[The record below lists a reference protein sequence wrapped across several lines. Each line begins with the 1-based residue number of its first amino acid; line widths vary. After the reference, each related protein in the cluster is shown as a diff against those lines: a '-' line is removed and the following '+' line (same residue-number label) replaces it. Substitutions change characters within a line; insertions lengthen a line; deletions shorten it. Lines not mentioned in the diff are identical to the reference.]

1 MADKRITELNQ
12 LNAASLQPAVD
23 VLAVADVSAAETKKI
38 TAKDLVDTALPTVPD
53 GTIPGSKIEENTIT
67 SKELAPDSVTD
78 VELADNAV
86 DTAAIQNDAVTTE
99 KLADGS
105 VTSDK
110 LAADSVTA
118 DKIADG
124 AVGGAQIADR
134 SIPAIKLEAN
144 TLTAAEIAPNAIGAS
159 ELANNAVDTAA
170 LADNAVTTAKL
181 ADNSVTNA
189 KLADDAVGSA
199 ELADDSVNSNH
210 IVDGAVDNVHLAS
223 GIDGAKLT
231 DGSVS
236 NRHLASGIDGAKLTA
251 KSVPN
256 TAIADNSLTAD
267 QIAPNS
273 IGASELADNSVD
285 TTAIV
290 DNAVSTAKLQD
301 ASVTEPKLADGAVTT
316 NKIADGSVTV
326 NKLGD
331 GAVTDDKIDGI
342 GLDKLPNAPSGTV
355 LAGPITGVAASPTY
369 RRLEPSDIPTASA
382 TAKGGVIV
390 PADGGLSI
398 AADGSTGIAN
408 SVVPGGFPF
417 VNFDKHGSIT
427 SGRALSNSDL
437 PPPALGEIGGVK
449 AGDGITITP
458 DGTISQSLT
467 GVVAETYTKVTVDE
481 MGSVTAG
488 AELVADDIP
497 NIPWDKIENP
507 VITPSELSDK
517 SVQMRHLADYSI
529 AFIQEQQPTVDQT
542 VHIGT
547 FWFKEST
554 ASLSQWNGNS
564 WMSVGIG
571 RLSAENLRYCGI
583 FDATTGFITG
593 LTQFGVAEGYE
604 IGKAIPVATDDQTG
618 VYFVCQIAGDQV
630 AVLPGIALDPGDW
643 CLCNGSAAGWE
654 RIDTMVGGGGGGG
667 GATNLGDLLDVN
679 IGAATT
685 GALLQLQASGQW
697 QDVYSIDA
705 GDY

>member
-1 MADKRITELNQ
+1 MADKRISE
-12 LNAASLQPAVD
+12 LQPITAAGVQGDTD
-23 VLAVADVSAAETKKI
+23 VLALADISAAETKKI
-38 TAKDLVDTALPTVPD
+38 TVGDAVAAGLAGGVPD
-53 GTIPGSKIEENTIT
+53 GSIPGSKIEENTIT

-86 DTAAIQNDAVTTE
+86 DTGAIQDGAVTTE
-99 KLADGS
+99 KLADGA
-105 VTSDK
+105 VTTDK
-110 LAADSVTA
+110 LAADSVTT

-124 AVGGAQIADR
+124 AIGEAQIADR
-134 SIPAIKLEAN
+134 SIPAIKLVQN
-144 TLTAAEIAPNAIGAS
+144 TLTADEIAPNAIGAS
-159 ELANNAVDTAA
+159 ELADNAVDTPA
-170 LADNAVTTAKL
+170 LADNAV
-181 ADNSVTNA
+181 
-189 KLADDAVGSA
+189 
-199 ELADDSVNSNH
+199 
-210 IVDGAVDNVHLAS
+210 
-223 GIDGAKLT
+223 
-231 DGSVS
+231 
-236 NRHLASGIDGAKLTA
+236 
-251 KSVPN
+251 
-256 TAIADNSLTAD
+256 
-267 QIAPNS
+267 
-273 IGASELADNSVD
+273 
-285 TTAIV
+285 
-290 DNAVSTAKLQD
+290 STPKLQD

-342 GLDKLPNAPSGTV
+342 GLDKLPNAGSATV
-355 LAGPITGVAASPTY
+355 LAGPVSGPAATPSY
-369 RRLEPSDIPTASA
+369 RKLESTDIPTATT
-382 TAKGGVIV
+382 TAKGGVSV
-390 PADGGLSI
+390 PASGGLV
-398 AADGSTGIAN
+398 ADGAGAVGIGN
-408 SVVPGGFPF
+408 SVTPNEFP
-417 VNFDKHGSIT
+417 VISYNEHGLVT
-427 SGRALSNSDL
+427 NGRALSNSDL

-467 GVVAETYTKVTVDE
+467 GVAADTYTKVTVDA

-497 NIPWDKIENP
+497 QIPWDKIENP

-604 IGKAIPVATDDQTG
+604 IGKAIPAATDDQTG
-618 VYFVCQIAGDQV
+618 VYFVCQVAGDQL
-630 AVLPGIALDPGDW
+630 AVVPGVTFDPGDW
-643 CLCNGSAAGWE
+643 CLCNGGAAGWE
-654 RIDTMVGGGGGGG
+654 RIDTMVGGGGGG

-697 QDVYSIDA
+697 RDVYSIDA

>member
-1 MADKRITELNQ
+1 MADKRISE
-12 LNAASLQPAVD
+12 LQPITAAGVEGDTD
-23 VLAVADVSAAETKKI
+23 VLALADISAAETKKI
-38 TAKDLVDTALPTVPD
+38 TVGDVVAAGLAGGVPD
-53 GTIPGSKIEENTIT
+53 GSIPGSKIEPDTIT
-67 SKELAPDSVTD
+67 SLELAPDSVTD

-86 DTAAIQNDAVTTE
+86 DTDAIQDGAVTTE

-110 LAADSVTA
+110 LAADSVTT

-124 AVGGAQIADR
+124 AVGGDQIADR
-134 SIPAIKLEAN
+134 SIPAIKLVQN
-144 TLTAAEIAPNAIGAS
+144 TLTADEIAPNAIGAS
-159 ELANNAVDTAA
+159 ELANNAVDTPA
-170 LADNAVTTAKL
+170 LADNAV
-181 ADNSVTNA
+181 
-189 KLADDAVGSA
+189 
-199 ELADDSVNSNH
+199 
-210 IVDGAVDNVHLAS
+210 
-223 GIDGAKLT
+223 
-231 DGSVS
+231 
-236 NRHLASGIDGAKLTA
+236 
-251 KSVPN
+251 
-256 TAIADNSLTAD
+256 
-267 QIAPNS
+267 
-273 IGASELADNSVD
+273 
-285 TTAIV
+285 
-290 DNAVSTAKLQD
+290 STPKLQD

-316 NKIADGSVTV
+316 NKIADGAVTV
-326 NKLGD
+326 NKLAD
-331 GAVTDDKIDGI
+331 GAVTDDKINGI
-342 GLDKLPNAPSGTV
+342 GLDKLPDAPSGTV
-355 LAGPITGVAASPTY
+355 LAGPVSGAAATPSY
-369 RRLEPSDIPTASA
+369 RKLEPTDIPTA
-382 TAKGGVIV
+382 TTTTKGGVSV
-390 PADGGLSI
+390 PASGGL
-398 AADGSTGIAN
+398 AVDGAGAVGIGN
-408 SVVPGGFPF
+408 TVTPNEFP
-417 VNFDKHGSIT
+417 VISYNEHGLVT
-427 SGRALSNSDL
+427 NGRALSNSDL

-467 GVVAETYTKVTVDE
+467 GVTAETYTKVTVDE

-497 NIPWDKIENP
+497 QIPWDKIENP

-529 AFIQEQQPTVDQT
+529 AFIQEQAPTVDAS

-554 ASLSQWNGNS
+554 ASLHQWNGNS
-564 WMSVGIG
+564 WLSVGIG

-618 VYFVCQIAGDQV
+618 VYFVCQVAGDQV
-630 AVLPGIALDPGDW
+630 AVLPGITLDPGDW
-643 CLCNGSAAGWE
+643 CLCNGSAGGWE

-679 IGAATT
+679 IAAATT